1 MDISRIE
8 NIGFI
13 GAGKMAEGIMKGLIE
28 SGLIHSGKII
38 ASDINPDRLSMLSRA
53 LKVKSA
59 SNIKIAQ
66 TCDVVFLAVKPQQA
80 DSVFK
85 ELKAAT
91 LEGKVILSIM
101 AGVPTHRI
109 EGSLKPGVH
118 VIRVMPNIA
127 ATVQAAASAF
137 CRGRWA
143 TVDDAALART
153 LLETFGTADKVEE
166 KLLDAI
172 TGLSGSGPAYVFAF
186 IEALADGGVRM
197 GLPRDTALTLAAQTV
212 KGAAKMLLET
222 GEHPAVL
229 RDRVT
234 SPAGTTSYGLAEME
248 KHGFKNSVIQ
258 AVISATERSRVL
270 GQDK

>member
-1 MDISRIE
+1 MDISKIE

-13 GAGKMAEGIMKGLIE
+13 GAGKMAGGITKGLIE
-28 SGLIHSGKII
+28 SGLIHSGKIM
-38 ASDINPDRLSMLSRA
+38 ASDINPDRLSMFSRT
-53 LKVKSA
+53 LGVKSA
-59 SNIKIAQ
+59 SSIEIVQ
-66 TCDVVFLAVKPQQA
+66 TCDVVFLAVKPQQVDA
-80 DSVFK
+80 VFK
-85 ELKAAT
+85 ELKATT
-91 LEGKVILSIM
+91 LDGKIILSIM
-101 AGVPTHRI
+101 AGVPTHCI
-109 EGSLKPGVH
+109 EEELKADVH

-143 TVDDAALART
+143 TVDDAALARA
-153 LLETFGTADKVEE
+153 LLETFGTADEVEE

-186 IEALADGGVRM
+186 IESLADGGVRM
-197 GLPRDTALTLAAQTV
+197 GLPRDTALAFAAQTV

-248 KHGFKNSVIQ
+248 KHGFKNAVIQ
-258 AVISATERSRVL
+258 AVVSATERSKEL
-270 GQDK
+270 GQ